1 MFAKVV
7 VDVKID
13 NIKSNNLNETYDYI
27 IPMSLK
33 EFVGIGS
40 RVLVPFGNQELL
52 GYVLEINETS
62 LFESTAKYIL
72 DVLDYD
78 QELTEEQ
85 IKLAYYIS
93 DTYYVSIVS
102 VLELMIPSF
111 LRGQK
116 RKYIDIVD
124 YDKLHPSLAILFNGK
139 KRLLIDS
146 KIKNEF
152 DLVREEI
159 KKGNITLD
167 YDLYTYGNGLKKR
180 EYYIKDDNPIFK
192 SEKRRNIYNYVQS
205 HPNVSEDDIISYID
219 CTYNLIREMCKDNT
233 LGYHEVIDID
243 KESLKLENKSPYK
256 FSFDEEQT
264 MARYFNNS
272 NLNNKLQKFLLHSN
286 KEDFKINFYIKII
299 EENKKKNLPVLITA
313 PTIMLAEE
321 ILMYLKRYLRSYKI
335 YGMTSK
341 NTKKE
346 RYEAF
351 MNCRYDNLDVLVTTH
366 NGIFL
371 PFNKIGAVIVV
382 DEENPNYINE
392 NYPYYNAIDVLR
404 ERAKMHNASILLT
417 SSCPSISTYYK
428 SVNGEYSILNVFSE
442 VENKRIVIDMK
453 EEILNGSSNIL
464 SNTLVKHMKDALEN
478 NKQVMLLV
486 ASKAYSNTLRCRE
499 CGKVLKCP
507 TCNVPLTLYK
517 EKAYAK
523 CNYCD
528 HKSFT
533 YTKCSCGS
541 EDIMALGIGGEKVIE
556 EVKTLFPDAKILN
569 VNADLMK
576 TIDDYNKA
584 INDIEENN
592 VDIIIG
598 TNILSKTLKNDN
610 IDVIGLIDADL
621 YLNSSNHK
629 ANEYTYNLISKLN
642 KNKNVIIQTY
652 HKDNRIIN
660 YAIKDD
666 YDTYYANEIQMR
678 KVLEYDPFNEISR
691 IVISGEDIYHFA
703 NYYKKVYKGVVKGT
717 ILGPTYDFKLK
728 GVKLILKHNDYEK
741 VIKILNDTRLHFKK
755 VRVKASFE
763 RCPRVL

>member
-27 IPMSLK
+27 IPMSLS
-33 EFVGIGS
+33 EFVGVGS
-40 RVLVPFGNQELL
+40 RVLVPFGNQDLL

-62 LFESTAKYIL
+62 SFGENAKYIL

-78 QELTEEQ
+78 QELTVDQ
-85 IKLAYYIS
+85 IELAMYIS
-93 DTYYVSIVS
+93 ETYYVSIAS

-116 RKYIDIVD
+116 RKYIDVVD
-124 YDKLHPSLAILFNGK
+124 YDKLNPDLALLFNGK

-146 KIKNEF
+146 KIKKDF
-152 DLVREEI
+152 DLIKEEI
-159 KKGNITLD
+159 KKGNVTLD
-167 YDLYTYGNGLKKR
+167 YDLYTYGNGLKKK
-180 EYYIKDDNPIFK
+180 EFYIKDENPVFK
-192 SEKRRNIYNYVQS
+192 SEKRRNIYEYVKS
-205 HPNVSEDDIISYID
+205 HPNVSEDDIIAYID

-233 LGYHEVIDID
+233 LGYHEVVDIAKD
-243 KESLKLENKSPYK
+243 SSKLENKSPYS

-264 MARYFNNS
+264 ILRYFNS
-272 NLNNKLQKFLLHSN
+272 RSRKFLLHSN

-299 EENKKKNLPVLITA
+299 EDCKKKNLPVLITC
-313 PTIMLAEE
+313 PTIMLEEE

-346 RYEAF
+346 RYEVF

-371 PFNKIGAVIVV
+371 PFNKIGAIIVV

-392 NYPYYNAIDVLR
+392 NYPYYNAIDVLKQ
-404 ERAKMHNASILLT
+404 RAKMHNASILL
-417 SSCPSISTYYK
+417 SSASPSINTYYK
-428 SVNGEYSILNVFSE
+428 SINGEYNILNCFSNE
-442 VENKRIVIDMK
+442 ENNRVIVDMK
-453 EEILNGSSNIL
+453 KEILNGSSNII
-464 SNTLVKHMKDALEN
+464 SDTLYKAMKSALEN
-478 NKQVMLLV
+478 KKQIMLLV
-486 ASKAYSNTLRCRE
+486 ASKAYSNSLRCRE

-507 TCNVPLTLYK
+507 KCNLPLTLYK
-517 EKAYAK
+517 EKGYAQ
-523 CNYCD
+523 CNYCS
-528 HKSFT
+528 HKSYT
-533 YTKCSCGS
+533 YNKCSCGS
-541 EDIMALGIGGEKVIE
+541 EEMITLGFGEEKISE
-556 EVKTLFPDAKILN
+556 EVSNLFPEAKILN

-598 TNILSKTLKNDN
+598 TNILSKTIRNDN
-610 IDVIGLIDADL
+610 ISVIAVIDADL
-621 YLNSSNHK
+621 YLNSSSHR

-642 KNKNVIIQTY
+642 RKKNVFIQTY
-652 HKDNRIIN
+652 HPENRIIN
-660 YAIKDD
+660 LAVNDD
-666 YDTYYANEIQMR
+666 YDTYYTNELEIR
-678 KVLEYDPFNEISR
+678 KVLEYDPFKELSK
-691 IVISGEDIYHFA
+691 IVISGEDIFHFA
-703 NYYKKVYKGVVKGT
+703 NYYKKTYQRIVNT
-717 ILGPTYDFKLK
+717 SILGPTYDFRLK

-741 VIKILNDTRLHFKK
+741 VVKILNDTRLHFKK

-763 RCPRVL
+763 RCPKVL